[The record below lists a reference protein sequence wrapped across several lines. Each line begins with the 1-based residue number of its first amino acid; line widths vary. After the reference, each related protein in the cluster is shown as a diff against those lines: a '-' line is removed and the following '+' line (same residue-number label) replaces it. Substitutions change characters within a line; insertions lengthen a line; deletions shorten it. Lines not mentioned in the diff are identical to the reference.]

1 MHGVREREVYSP
13 SGSHSESNSKRQE
26 SVRTTVNWCLGPGT
40 DSGERRFAVNP
51 GERFWADCGIVCDV
65 PILSYRMPR

>member
-1 MHGVREREVYSP
+1 MNGGREREREVYSP

-40 DSGERRFAVNP
+40 DQVSDDSQSIQEKSFGLTA
-51 GERFWADCGIVCDV
+51 G
-65 PILSYRMPR
+65 